1 MINFRLM
8 RQLWLFLA
16 VAEHEHFGK
25 AARQLGMSQPP
36 LTEQIKILE
45 QALKVRLF
53 ERSRQGTR
61 LTPQG
66 RAILPAVRKFA
77 EQMQQLE
84 NEVQQALAG
93 HSGTLS
99 IGAVTQALTDV
110 LPDLIRGVKQQH
122 PDLTVSVKE
131 IDSAEAVSL
140 LQSGSIDLAFARL
153 EGTAAD
159 SDIAT
164 LPLMQDKLAA
174 ALPEHHRFYHQNNVA
189 LADLAGE
196 EFVMFARQVSPSSFD
211 TLTAACRQ
219 AGFSPRIVHEVRS
232 AVSQLAF
239 VSCGQGVAL
248 VPLSLKRLAPAN
260 IRLLPLSEEIRIT
273 TAAAAW
279 NRSRKNV
286 LLEQVLAYLQQHAK
300 DGSPMPV

>member
-8 RQLWLFLA
+8 RQLWLFCV

-25 AARQLGMSQPP
+25 AARALGMSQPP

-45 QALKVRLF
+45 QALKVKLF

-66 RAILPAVRKFA
+66 RAVLPAVQKFA

-84 NEVQQALAG
+84 GAVQQALAG
-93 HSGTLS
+93 HSGTLT
-99 IGAVTQALTDV
+99 IGAITQALTDV
-110 LPDLIRGVKQQH
+110 LPDLIREVKQQH
-122 PDLTVSVKE
+122 PHLTVAVKE

-153 EGTAAD
+153 EGEVG
-159 SDIAT
+159 SGIAT
-164 LPLMQDKLAA
+164 LPLMQDQLAV
-174 ALPEHHRFYHQNNVA
+174 ALPEHHRLAAQNQAA
-189 LADLAGE
+189 LADLADE
-196 EFVMFARQVSPSSFD
+196 EFVMFARQISPSSFD
-211 TLTAACRQ
+211 TIITACRQ
-219 AGFSPRIVHEVRS
+219 SGFSPRIVHEVRS

-239 VSCGQGVAL
+239 VSCGQGAAL
-248 VPLSLKRLAPAN
+248 VPLSLHRLAPAN
-260 IRLLPLSEEIRIT
+260 IRLLPLEGNIRIT

-279 NRSRKNV
+279 NLGRQDV
-286 LLEQVLAYLQQHAK
+286 LLEQVLSYLQRRA
-300 DGSPMPV
+300 SSLV